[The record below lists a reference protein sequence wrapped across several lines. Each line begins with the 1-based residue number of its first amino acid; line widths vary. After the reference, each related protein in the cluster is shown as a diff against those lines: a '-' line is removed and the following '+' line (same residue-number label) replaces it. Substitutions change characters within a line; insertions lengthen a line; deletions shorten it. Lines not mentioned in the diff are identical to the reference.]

1 MVEVGKHLTCGFKVE
16 LWHRLPHAA
25 AAAAARVQEKQ
36 RHSEDLA
43 LKHNR
48 RLGGA
53 MSDPRSHSIPL
64 AARAPR
70 NNSEHT
76 LLGASQFLS
85 SIFFTHTPLQVTRT
99 GTRIIGRIATPQ
111 PRAWRVLEVR
121 EGRVGIGRAPW
132 AGRSLARQRQ
142 RAQETRSTEMEL
154 GRRDVGLFSFCTS
167 RRNMHNS
174 QHPLA
179 DRRFRGAHERAE
191 TAPKTNAA

>member
-1 MVEVGKHLTCGFKVE
+1 MWF
-16 LWHRLPHAA
+16 
-25 AAAAARVQEKQ
+25 Q
-36 RHSEDLA
+36 
-43 LKHNR
+43 
-48 RLGGA
+48 GGA
-53 MSDPRSHSIPL
+53 VAPSSTCRRRRRCKGPGETASLRRSRLETQSETRWCDVGSKISSIPL

-76 LLGASQFLS
+76 LLGASHFLS